1 MFVASSG
8 GRIFSRHVAESEG
21 SHWAVLDS
29 SGTVVSQ
36 GFDWYM
42 DQLETWT
49 GRRRTEEDKAMRY
62 GGSDG
67 SDEKL
72 LGRGRKK

>member
-49 GRRRTEEDKAMRY
+49 G
-62 GGSDG
+62 
-67 SDEKL
+67 SDEVW
-72 LGRGRKK
+72 RKRRQRRKIARKRPKKIK